1 MLYLCIY
8 QAANNFIRSATTQGF
23 KNSAQISN
31 RNMGSESK
39 KWDTQSHSQA
49 EADIYIDEVI

>member
-39 KWDTQSHSQA
+39 KWDTQTHSQA